1 MFSPIQENWYM
12 PIVMGEKPAPRSGYV
27 FYMLK
32 TVVCFQSELNCYSYM
47 FIMQWVLCL
56 GFLRKLCMSHFTI
69 YRSWL
74 LLLLPNISYL
84 CHCRQ
89 STVVL
94 DDKLVMF
101 GGWDMPIV
109 FSDLHV
115 LDLTF
120 VKWSQP
126 KTTGTHPS
134 PRR

>member
-1 MFSPIQENWYM
+1 
-12 PIVMGEKPAPRSGYV
+12 
-27 FYMLK
+27 
-32 TVVCFQSELNCYSYM
+32 
-47 FIMQWVLCL
+47 
-56 GFLRKLCMSHFTI
+56 MSHFTI
-69 YRSWL
+69 YRSSL
-74 LLLLPNISYL
+74 LLLLPNISNL
-84 CHCRQ
+84 CHYRQ

-120 VKWSQP
+120 VEWSQP